1 MEILLLIIG
10 LAAGGVL
17 GYLLLKS
24 QQAANTVPK
33 TELLTL
39 QNDFNNLKEQL
50 IHLQAEKD
58 TLDKQ
63 IDELAT
69 KLKESD
75 HELKEKN
82 ETLYQSKINYSE
94 LNAQNKILREK
105 LETQKQEIEDLGKKF
120 KTEFENLANKILE
133 EKSEKFTKTNRENI
147 ENLLKPL
154 GENIKEFR
162 TRVDEVYH
170 KESKERFSLGERVKE
185 LAALNETISKEARE
199 LTKALRSEAKTQGNW
214 GEMILEKI
222 LELSGLRK
230 GEEYFMEHQLL
241 DDNGKPLVSD
251 QEHKKMRPDAVIKYP
266 DNRSVI
272 IDSKVSLTRFVN
284 YTTAAD
290 SVARDTELK
299 AHVASVKKH
308 IDGLSARGYD
318 DYDTSLDFVMM
329 FVPSEPAYIAALQ
342 GDPNLWEYAYG
353 KRILLLSPTNLITSL
368 KLIADLWKREYQNR
382 NAIAIADR
390 GAKLYDKFV
399 SFVKNMENVGSQLEK
414 AQDTYDSAFKQLSKG
429 SGNLVSQALKLK
441 ELGIKNKAELPK
453 EMEDT
458 AGLGNNS

>member
-1 MEILLLIIG
+1 MEILLLITG
-10 LAAGGVL
+10 LAAGGML

-24 QQAANTVPK
+24 QLATSTVPK
-33 TELLTL
+33 TVLLAL
-39 QNDFNNLKEQL
+39 QNDYNNLKEQL

-75 HELKEKN
+75 NELKEKN
-82 ETLYQSKINYSE
+82 EALYQSKINFSE
-94 LNAQNKILREK
+94 LNSQNKILREK

-120 KTEFENLANKILE
+120 KSEFENLANKILE

-241 DDNGKPLVSD
+241 DDNGKPLISD
-251 QEHKKMRPDAVIKYP
+251 RENKKMRPDAVIKYP

-284 YTTAAD
+284 YTTATDNAT
-290 SVARDTELK
+290 RDAELK

-342 GDPNLWEYAYG
+342 GDSNLWEYAYG

-453 EMEDT
+453 EMEET
-458 AGLGNNS
+458 SGLPEG

>member
-33 TELLTL
+33 TELLAL
-39 QNDFNNLKEQL
+39 QNEFNNFKEQL

-185 LAALNETISKEARE
+185 LAALNETISREARE

-230 GEEYFMEHQLL
+230 GEEYFIEHQLL
-241 DDNGKPLVSD
+241 DDNGKPLISD

-290 SVARDTELK
+290 SAARDAELK

-368 KLIADLWKREYQNR
+368 KLIAGLWKREYQNR

-458 AGLGNNS
+458 AGLAEG